1 MKIKMPTIKFSV
13 GAAMGNER
21 WLLDTNVI
29 SETRKKKGNP
39 RVKAWLKAKPDVAI
53 PFPVWY
59 EIERGII
66 LDPDR
71 QHAELLREWREGLRG
86 TDYYEPVLTVEVALK
101 LAASRSYPQGVT
113 SSS

>member
-1 MKIKMPTIKFSV
+1 V
-13 GAAMGNER
+13 GNAR

-29 SETRKKKGNP
+29 SETRLKKPNP
-39 RVKAWLKAKPDVAI
+39 RVMAWLDANPDVAI

-71 QHAELLREWREGLRG
+71 QHAELLGEWREGLRE
-86 TDYYEPVLTVEVALK
+86 TRLRRA
-101 LAASRSYPQGVT
+101 T
-113 SSS
+113 SHV